1 MKKYEDE
8 NVLEVVKYITNVV
21 NNELKN
27 DKIEG
32 IILYTLSDKIN
43 DFQII
48 CFYNKYN
55 VGFEREKN
63 IIGNNVINTLKF
75 PLFSMPNFKEEVS
88 NGVVLFDR
96 IGYVE
101 AVRPFVGEKVNHDS
115 KQLIFGES
123 FLKELFDNIDDS
135 KFFSS
140 KKKKVIE

>member
-8 NVLEVVKYITNVV
+8 DALKVAKYIINVV
-21 NNELKN
+21 NDELKN

-32 IILYTLSDKIN
+32 IILNALSDKNN
-43 DFQII
+43 DFKIL

-63 IIGNNVINTLKF
+63 IIGNNVISTLKF
-75 PLFSMPNFKEEVS
+75 PLFSISNFKDEVS

-101 AVRPFVGEKVNHDS
+101 AVRPFVGEKVNYDS
-115 KQLIFGES
+115 NQLLFEER
-123 FLKELFDNIDDS
+123 FLRELFDNIDDS
-135 KFFSS
+135 KFFSN
-140 KKKKVIE
+140 KKKKTIE